1 MAVQAKYKSELT
13 FGLIFK
19 TWWPLALSWMMMS
32 VESPLLS
39 AVIARLPDA
48 RLNLAAIG
56 GVVQPIRMLIMSPV
70 VMLLSAS
77 VALSKDWDSFRKL
90 YRFMM
95 ILSASLTG
103 LVALVAFTPLFY
115 VVAGDIL
122 GTPSELHQIARWGLM
137 VSVPV
142 GWGVAYR
149 RFHQG
154 VLIRNGFSNAI
165 MVGTLIRISGYALM
179 LLVGY
184 LIHTIPGTVV
194 EATAL
199 VTGIWGEAIYT
210 GIRVRPVVRYRVKTA
225 PPAEPLTWKAFFSF
239 YIPLVFTSLL
249 NMVWSP
255 VSSAA
260 ISRMPRAIDS
270 LAVLPVVNGLTSLF
284 RSFGMALNEVVVA
297 MLDRPRASERLSR
310 FARYV
315 AIGTSGLFALMVFT
329 PLSGV
334 WFEKISGLAPDL
346 AQLAKSAVW
355 IAVPLP
361 ALSVIRSWSQGI
373 LLFGRKTRGISEAI
387 VISLVT
393 LVAVLWGGV
402 TLGTVTGAYVGV
414 TGLMMANLTQALWLF
429 YRGRP
434 VLHSMARA
442 EKDQV
447 PEPVN

>member
-1 MAVQAKYKSELT
+1 MPEQSKYKSELT
-13 FGLIFK
+13 LGLIFK

-32 VESPLLS
+32 VETPLLS
-39 AVIARLPDA
+39 AVVARLPDA

-56 GVVQPIRMLIMSPV
+56 GIVQPIRMVIMSPV

-77 VALSKDWDSFRKL
+77 VALSKDWASFQKI

-95 ILSASLTG
+95 ILSAILTG

-115 VVAGDIL
+115 VIADDVL
-122 GTPSELHQIARWGLM
+122 GTPQELYQIARWGLM

-165 MVGTLIRISGYALM
+165 MVGTVLRISGYALV
-179 LLVGY
+179 LLAGY

-194 EATAL
+194 EAAAL
-199 VTGIWGEAIYT
+199 LTGIWAEAIYT

-225 PPAEPLTWKAFFSF
+225 PPAEPLTWRAFFGF

-255 VSSAA
+255 VSSAS
-260 ISRMPRAIDS
+260 ISRMPRPIDS
-270 LAVLPVVNGLTSLF
+270 LAIMPVTNGLAFLF
-284 RSFGMALNEVVVA
+284 RSFGLALNEVVVA
-297 MLDRPRASERLSR
+297 LLDRPRAAERLRR
-310 FARYV
+310 FSWYV
-315 AIGTSGLFALMVFT
+315 AIATTGLFALMVLT

-334 WFEKISGLAPDL
+334 WFERISGLSPEL
-346 AQLAKSAVW
+346 AALAKSVVL
-355 IAVPLP
+355 IALPLP
-361 ALSVIRSWSQGI
+361 ALSVLRSWSQGI

-402 TLGTVTGAYVGV
+402 ALNTVTGAYVGMA
-414 TGLMMANLTQALWLF
+414 GLIVANLTQAVWLF
-429 YRGRP
+429 VRGRP
-434 VLHSMARA
+434 VLLSLGRKTA
-442 EKDQV
+442 ED
-447 PEPVN
+447 